1 MDSLEQFLPTSTN
14 SNILDALYSETTVV
28 AELGIED
35 FLKLPVNDD
44 YKKSALQHSAER
56 FKVTDVNKSIIP
68 TVSKQKNNNLDK
80 EKIISNI
87 HDIFDV

>member
-1 MDSLEQFLPTSTN
+1 MDSLQQFLPTTTD
-14 SNILDALYSETTVV
+14 SNILDALYTETPIV

-44 YKKSALQHSAER
+44 YKKSALQHSEQR
-56 FKVTDVNKSIIP
+56 FKVTDANKNVIP
-68 TVSKQKNNNLDK
+68 IVSKQKTNNLDK

>member
-35 FLKLPVNDD
+35 FLKLPVNDE
-44 YKKSALQHSAER
+44 YKSTALQHSAER

-68 TVSKQKNNNLDK
+68 TVSKQKTNNLDK